1 MCIRDR
7 HVPLIA
13 ISLLV
18 TLLYGG
24 LIWNMFPCVAKETTS
39 WEGHLSGAIAGTI
52 CAIAFME
59 YGPQRPDPFADEEET
74 PDEESGEEGK
84 GYEEDVY
91 KRQDD
96 LFTSITSFIRS
107 KQMVCFERLHSM
119 FYPITWYIMNQNI
132 VSSEK
137 SYIQTQKKEEQLA
150 SLLLLSSFPKL
161 N

>member
-1 MCIRDR
+1 MAHRSQRHHLRLGLLPFFSGILRK

-18 TLLYGG
+18 TFLYGG
-24 LIWNMFPCVAKETTS
+24 LIWNMFPFFAKETTS

-84 GYEEDVY
+84 EYEE
-91 KRQDD
+91 
-96 LFTSITSFIRS
+96 
-107 KQMVCFERLHSM
+107 
-119 FYPITWYIMNQNI
+119 
-132 VSSEK
+132 
-137 SYIQTQKKEEQLA
+137 EENTEVKADCNRPEEDPA
-150 SLLLLSSFPKL
+150 S
-161 N
+161 